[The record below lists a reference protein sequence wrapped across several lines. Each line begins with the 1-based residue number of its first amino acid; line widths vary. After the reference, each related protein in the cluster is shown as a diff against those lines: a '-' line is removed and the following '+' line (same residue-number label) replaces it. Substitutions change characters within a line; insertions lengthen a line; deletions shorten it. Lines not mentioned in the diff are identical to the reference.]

1 MPHLD
6 KKKPELGKVIPKQD
20 SKEMERV
27 TSLTL
32 FYIFCDG
39 PQERFEFQLYPF
51 SFPICRTQP
60 KSVAAPKRF
69 KAIRSGTAL

>member
-1 MPHLD
+1 MPHSD

-20 SKEMERV
+20 SGEMERV

-39 PQERFEFQLYPF
+39 P
-51 SFPICRTQP
+51 
-60 KSVAAPKRF
+60 
-69 KAIRSGTAL
+69 